1 MNQFAHFSVISN
13 STIQNDDAFY
23 NKRESMETKENLE
36 MNSLRTNLQTVNDKY
51 SFYTSDSLNKQI
63 FHVNEMIMSSGGNRG
78 YFGLMA

>member
-1 MNQFAHFSVISN
+1 MNQFAHFSVINN

>member
-1 MNQFAHFSVISN
+1 
-13 STIQNDDAFY
+13 
-23 NKRESMETKENLE
+23 METKENLE

>member
-1 MNQFAHFSVISN
+1 MNQFAHFSVINN

-36 MNSLRTNLQTVNDKY
+36 MNSLRTNLQTGNDKY